1 MPICL
6 RAFIVPCCLVASS
19 EGDFGELEEEGFG
32 AEAGE
37 VDVNLGVGAGGV
49 DVGDSALAKALVDD
63 GHAHGEFIGSVG
75 GKFAARSR
83 WRGVRW

>member
-1 MPICL
+1 M
-6 RAFIVPCCLVASS
+6 
-19 EGDFGELEEEGFG
+19 
-32 AEAGE
+32 
-37 VDVNLGVGAGGV
+37 NLGVGAGGV
-49 DVGDSALAKALVDD
+49 DVGDSALAKTLVDD